1 MFSTFQF
8 EKKKKKKKKQQQ
20 QQQQQQYEYKVLME
34 SEMEKCMKLGT
45 AYELS
50 SICGSCSLDGELAC
64 ISGP

>member
-8 EKKKKKKKKQQQ
+8 EKKKKKKK
-20 QQQQQQYEYKVLME
+20 QQQQQYEYKVLME

-50 SICGSCSLDGELAC
+50 SIYGSCSLDGELAC